1 MHYGYLTKV
10 SSWKEFSLRAL
21 YYPGV
26 LSVGCP
32 AEITLGVNNV
42 CVRSKQSYLQRL
54 AFFICCL
61 TLGDVLKKILMLHI

>member
-54 AFFICCL
+54 AFFICWL